1 MPYANRL
8 TSVFC
13 QFSGI
18 HTKRLVIGSSSGK
31 QPIGN
36 SLSFM
41 FTRQDALDLDTNDP
55 LAKYRERFIFTD
67 PEVCY
72 LDGNSLG
79 RLPKSTVES
88 INKFLIEG
96 WGARIVDGWAE
107 WIDKAETTGD
117 LIGRAAL
124 GAVAGQT
131 LAMDTTSVNFYRLVR
146 AAITARPGRR
156 TIITDEANFP
166 TDRYIMQGIAEEL
179 DLNLVIIPNE
189 LLEHSTGESFS
200 NELVTP
206 EILNPHL
213 TDDVALVTLSVV
225 AYRSGALHNIKEL
238 TDLARE
244 SGALMIWDASHAVGA
259 VDMQFDRDGVDL
271 AVGCTYKYG
280 NSGPGSPAWLYV
292 SKRIQSELRMPI
304 QGWFA
309 QRNQFLM
316 GSKFEQTEGM
326 RGFQIASPSI
336 VGLLCIDEGFG
347 MIEEASIS
355 AINDKAAKGTAMMI
369 ELFDQWLDPLGFE
382 LVTPRDSN
390 LRGGHISIYHP
401 DAAQI
406 ARGLRDDMKVI
417 PDYRAPNS
425 IRVAISPLATSY
437 VEVFDGFERIRD
449 YTKSGKYKDL
459 DLSGIKVS

>member
-1 MPYANRL
+1 
-8 TSVFC
+8 
-13 QFSGI
+13 
-18 HTKRLVIGSSSGK
+18 
-31 QPIGN
+31 
-36 SLSFM
+36 M
-41 FTRQDALDLDTNDP
+41 FTRQDALGLDSNDL
-55 LAKYRERFIFTD
+55 LAKYRDLFVFTD

-79 RLPKSTVES
+79 RLPKSTVET
-88 INKFLIEG
+88 INKFLSEG
-96 WGARIVDGWAE
+96 WGTKIVDGWGE

-124 GAVAGQT
+124 GAAAGQT

-146 AAITARPGRR
+146 AAISARPGRK

-166 TDRYIMQGIAEEL
+166 TDRYIMQGIADEL
-179 DLNLVIIPNE
+179 NLNLVVIPND
-189 LLEHSTGESFS
+189 LQEHSNGETFS
-200 NELVTP
+200 HELVTS
-206 EILNPHL
+206 EILKPYL
-213 TDDVALVTLSVV
+213 TDDVAVATLSVV

-238 TDLARE
+238 TDLVRA
-244 SGALMIWDASHAVGA
+244 SGALMVWDASHAVGA

-292 SKRIQSELRMPI
+292 SKRIQSELQMPI

-316 GSKFEQTEGM
+316 GSQFDQVEGM

-336 VGLLCIDEGFG
+336 IGLLCIDEGFG
-347 MIEEASIS
+347 MIEEASIKQ
-355 AINDKAAKGTAMMI
+355 INAKASKGTDMMI
-369 ELFDQWLDPLGFE
+369 ELFDQWLAPLGYE
-382 LVTPRDSN
+382 LVTPRDSQ
-390 LRGGHISIYHP
+390 LRGGHITLYHP

-425 IRVAISPLATSY
+425 IRVALSPLATSY
-437 VEVFDGFERIRD
+437 VEVFDGFERIRE
-449 YTKSGKYKDL
+449 YTESGKYKEL
-459 DLSGIKVS
+459 DLSNVKVS

>member
-1 MPYANRL
+1 
-8 TSVFC
+8 
-13 QFSGI
+13 
-18 HTKRLVIGSSSGK
+18 
-31 QPIGN
+31 
-36 SLSFM
+36 M
-41 FTRQDALDLDTNDP
+41 FTRQDAIDLDAKDP
-55 LAKYRERFIFTD
+55 LAKYRDLFIFTD
-67 PEVCY
+67 PDVCY

-79 RLPKSTVES
+79 RLPKATVET

-96 WGARIVDGWAE
+96 WGTKIVDGWGE

-124 GAVAGQT
+124 GAAAGQT

-146 AAITARPGRR
+146 AAISARPGRK

-179 DLNLVIIPNE
+179 GLNLVVIPND
-189 LLEHSTGESFS
+189 LQEHSTGESFS
-200 NELVTP
+200 DELVTP
-206 EILNPHL
+206 EILRPYLN
-213 TDDVALVTLSVV
+213 DDVALVTLSVV

-238 TDLARE
+238 TDLVRA
-244 SGALMIWDASHAVGA
+244 SGALMVWDASHAVGA

-292 SKRIQSELRMPI
+292 NKRIQAELRMPI

-316 GSKFEQTEGM
+316 GSAFDQIEGM

-336 VGLLCIDEGFG
+336 IGLLCIDEGFG
-347 MIEEASIS
+347 MIEDATIAQINAKAS
-355 AINDKAAKGTAMMI
+355 KGTDMMV
-369 ELFDQWLDPLGFE
+369 ELFDQWLAPLGYE
-382 LVTPRDSN
+382 LVTPRDSK

-406 ARGLRDDMKVI
+406 ARGLRDYMNVI

-425 IRVAISPLATSY
+425 IRLAISPLPTSY

-449 YTKSGKYKDL
+449 YTRSGKYKDL
-459 DLSGIKVS
+459 DLSNVKVS

>member
-1 MPYANRL
+1 
-8 TSVFC
+8 
-13 QFSGI
+13 
-18 HTKRLVIGSSSGK
+18 
-31 QPIGN
+31 
-36 SLSFM
+36 M
-41 FTRQDALDLDTNDP
+41 FTRQDALEFDAKDP
-55 LAKYRERFIFTD
+55 LAKYRDLFVFSD
-67 PEVCY
+67 SEVCY

-96 WGARIVDGWAE
+96 WGTKVVDGWGE

-124 GAVAGQT
+124 GAAAGQT

-146 AAITARPGRR
+146 AAISARPGRK
-156 TIITDEANFP
+156 TIVTDEANFP

-179 DLNLVIIPNE
+179 GLSLVVIPND
-189 LLEHSTGESFS
+189 LQEHSTGETFS

-206 EILNPHL
+206 EILKPYLN
-213 TDDVALVTLSVV
+213 DDVALVTISVV

-238 TDLARE
+238 TDLVRA
-244 SGALMIWDASHAVGA
+244 SGALMVWDASHAVGA

-292 SKRIQSELRMPI
+292 SKRIQAELQMPI

-316 GSKFEQTEGM
+316 GSQFDQVEGM

-336 VGLLCIDEGFG
+336 IGLLCIDEGFG
-347 MIEEASIS
+347 MIEEATI
-355 AINDKAAKGTAMMI
+355 AQINAKASKGTEMMI
-369 ELFDQWLDPLGFE
+369 ELFDQWLVPLGYE
-382 LVTPRDSN
+382 LVTPRDSK
-390 LRGGHISIYHP
+390 LRGGHISIYRP

-406 ARGLRDDMKVI
+406 ARGLRDEMKVI

-425 IRVAISPLATSY
+425 IRLAISPLATSY
-437 VEVFDGFERIRD
+437 LEVFDGFERIRD
-449 YTKSGKYKDL
+449 YTESGKHKGL
-459 DLSGIKVS
+459 DLSNVKVS

>member
-1 MPYANRL
+1 
-8 TSVFC
+8 
-13 QFSGI
+13 
-18 HTKRLVIGSSSGK
+18 
-31 QPIGN
+31 
-36 SLSFM
+36 M
-41 FTRQDALDLDTNDP
+41 FTRQAALDLDANDP
-55 LAKYRERFIFTD
+55 LAKYRERFVFTD

-88 INKFLIEG
+88 INKFLVEG
-96 WGARIVDGWAE
+96 WGTKVVDGWGE

-124 GAVAGQT
+124 GAAAGQT

-146 AAITARPGRR
+146 AAISARPGRK

-179 DLNLVIIPNE
+179 DLNLIVIPND
-189 LLEHSTGESFS
+189 LQEHSNGETFS

-206 EILNPHL
+206 EILKPYLN
-213 TDDVALVTLSVV
+213 DDVALVTISVV

-238 TDLARE
+238 TDLVR
-244 SGALMIWDASHAVGA
+244 SHGALMVWDASHAVGA

-292 SKRIQSELRMPI
+292 SKQIQSELQMPI

-316 GSKFEQTEGM
+316 GSQFDQVEGM

-336 VGLLCIDEGFG
+336 IGLVCIDEGFG
-347 MIEEASIS
+347 MIEEASINK
-355 AINDKAAKGTAMMI
+355 INAKASKGTDMMI
-369 ELFDQWLDPLGFE
+369 ELFDQWLAPLGYE
-382 LVTPRDSN
+382 LVTPRDFQ
-390 LRGGHISIYHP
+390 LRGGHITIYHP

-425 IRVAISPLATSY
+425 IRVAMSPLATSY

-459 DLSGIKVS
+459 DLSSIKVS

>member
-1 MPYANRL
+1 
-8 TSVFC
+8 
-13 QFSGI
+13 
-18 HTKRLVIGSSSGK
+18 
-31 QPIGN
+31 
-36 SLSFM
+36 M
-41 FTRQDALDLDTNDP
+41 FTQQDALDLDAKDP
-55 LAKYRERFIFTD
+55 LAKYRDLFVFTD

-79 RLPKSTVES
+79 RLPKSTVET

-96 WGARIVDGWAE
+96 WGTKIVDGWGE

-124 GAVAGQT
+124 GAAAGQT

-146 AAITARPGRR
+146 AAISARPGRK

-166 TDRYIMQGIAEEL
+166 TDRYIMQGIADEL
-179 DLNLVIIPNE
+179 GLNLVVIPND
-189 LLEHSTGESFS
+189 LQEHSAGETFS
-200 NELVTP
+200 DELVTP
-206 EILNPHL
+206 EILKPYLN
-213 TDDVALVTLSVV
+213 DDVALVTISVV

-238 TDLARE
+238 TDLVRA
-244 SGALMIWDASHAVGA
+244 SGALMVWDASHAVGA

-280 NSGPGSPAWLYV
+280 NSGPGSPAWLYA
-292 SKRIQSELRMPI
+292 SKRIQSELQMPI

-316 GSKFEQTEGM
+316 GSKFDQIEGM

-336 VGLLCIDEGFG
+336 IGLLCIDEGFG
-347 MIEEASIS
+347 MIEDATIAQINAKAS
-355 AINDKAAKGTAMMI
+355 KGTDMMI
-369 ELFDQWLDPLGFE
+369 ELFDQWLVPLGFE
-382 LVTPRDSN
+382 LVTPRDSK

-425 IRVAISPLATSY
+425 IRVAISPLPTSY

-449 YTKSGKYKDL
+449 YTQSGKYKDL
-459 DLSGIKVS
+459 DLSSVKVS

>member
-1 MPYANRL
+1 
-8 TSVFC
+8 
-13 QFSGI
+13 
-18 HTKRLVIGSSSGK
+18 
-31 QPIGN
+31 
-36 SLSFM
+36 M
-41 FTRQDALDLDTNDP
+41 FTRLDALDLDAKDP
-55 LAKYRERFIFTD
+55 LASYRERFVFAD

-79 RLPKSTVES
+79 RLPKTTVET
-88 INKFLIEG
+88 INQFLIEG
-96 WGARIVDGWAE
+96 WGTKIVDGWGE

-124 GAVAGQT
+124 GAAAGQT

-146 AAITARPGRR
+146 AAISARPERK

-166 TDRYIMQGIAEEL
+166 TDRYIMQGIADEL
-179 DLNLVIIPNE
+179 GLNLVVIPND
-189 LLEHSTGESFS
+189 LQEHSTGETFS
-200 NELVTP
+200 DELVTP
-206 EILNPHL
+206 AILKPYLN
-213 TDDVALVTLSVV
+213 DDVALVTLSVV

-238 TDLARE
+238 TDLVRA

-292 SKRIQSELRMPI
+292 SKRIQAELLMPI

-316 GSKFEQTEGM
+316 GSKFEQAQGM

-336 VGLLCIDEGFG
+336 IGLLCIDEGFG
-347 MIEEASIS
+347 MIEQATIAQINAKAS
-355 AINDKAAKGTAMMI
+355 KGTDMMI
-369 ELFDQWLDPLGFE
+369 KLFDQWLAPLGFE
-382 LVTPRDSN
+382 LVTPRDST

-449 YTKSGKYKDL
+449 YTESGKYKGL
-459 DLSGIKVS
+459 DLSNVKVS

>member
-1 MPYANRL
+1 
-8 TSVFC
+8 
-13 QFSGI
+13 
-18 HTKRLVIGSSSGK
+18 
-31 QPIGN
+31 
-36 SLSFM
+36 M
-41 FTRQDALDLDTNDP
+41 FTRQDALDLDAKDP
-55 LAKYRERFIFTD
+55 LAKYRDLFVFTD

-79 RLPKSTVES
+79 RLPKSTVET

-96 WGARIVDGWAE
+96 WGTKIVDGWGE

-124 GAVAGQT
+124 GAAAGQT

-146 AAITARPGRR
+146 AAISARPGRK

-166 TDRYIMQGIAEEL
+166 TDRYIMQGIADEL
-179 DLNLVIIPNE
+179 GLNLVVIPND
-189 LLEHSTGESFS
+189 LQEHSTGETFS
-200 NELVTP
+200 DELVTP
-206 EILNPHL
+206 EILKPYLN
-213 TDDVALVTLSVV
+213 DDVALVTISVV

-238 TDLARE
+238 TDLVRA
-244 SGALMIWDASHAVGA
+244 SGALMVWDASHAVGA

-292 SKRIQSELRMPI
+292 SKRIQSELEMPI

-316 GSKFEQTEGM
+316 GSKFDQIEGM

-336 VGLLCIDEGFG
+336 IGLLCIDEGFG
-347 MIEEASIS
+347 MIEDATIGQINAKAS
-355 AINDKAAKGTAMMI
+355 KGTDMMI
-369 ELFDQWLDPLGFE
+369 ELFDQWLVPLGFE
-382 LVTPRDSN
+382 LVTPRDSK

-401 DAAQI
+401 DAAQL

-425 IRVAISPLATSY
+425 IRLAISPLPTSY

-449 YTKSGKYKDL
+449 YTQSGKYKDL
-459 DLSGIKVS
+459 DLSSVKVS

>member
-1 MPYANRL
+1 
-8 TSVFC
+8 
-13 QFSGI
+13 
-18 HTKRLVIGSSSGK
+18 
-31 QPIGN
+31 
-36 SLSFM
+36 M
-41 FTRQDALDLDTNDP
+41 FTRQDALNLDSNDP
-55 LAKYRERFIFTD
+55 LAKYRDLFVFTD
-67 PEVCY
+67 RDVCY

-79 RLPKSTVES
+79 RLPKATVET

-96 WGARIVDGWAE
+96 WGTKIVDGWGE

-124 GAVAGQT
+124 GAAAGQT

-146 AAITARPGRR
+146 AAISARPGRK

-179 DLNLVIIPNE
+179 GLNLVVIPND
-189 LLEHSTGESFS
+189 LKEHSTGETFS
-200 NELVTP
+200 DELVTP
-206 EILNPHL
+206 EILKPYL
-213 TDDVALVTLSVV
+213 SDDVALVTLSVV

-238 TDLARE
+238 TDLIRA

-292 SKRIQSELRMPI
+292 SKRIQSELQMPI

-316 GSKFEQTEGM
+316 GSKFDQIEGM

-336 VGLLCIDEGFG
+336 IGLLCIDEGFG
-347 MIEEASIS
+347 MIEDATITQINAKAS
-355 AINDKAAKGTAMMI
+355 KGTDMMV
-369 ELFDQWLDPLGFE
+369 ELFDQWLVPLGYE
-382 LVTPRDSN
+382 LVTPRDSK

-401 DAAQI
+401 NAAQI

-425 IRVAISPLATSY
+425 IRLAISPLPTSY
-437 VEVFDGFERIRD
+437 GEVFDGFERIRD
-449 YTKSGKYKDL
+449 YTQSGKYKDL
-459 DLSGIKVS
+459 DLSNLKVS

>member
-1 MPYANRL
+1 
-8 TSVFC
+8 
-13 QFSGI
+13 
-18 HTKRLVIGSSSGK
+18 
-31 QPIGN
+31 
-36 SLSFM
+36 M
-41 FTRQDALDLDTNDP
+41 FTRQAALDLDASDP
-55 LAKYRERFIFTD
+55 LAKYRERFEFTD

-88 INKFLIEG
+88 INKFLVEG
-96 WGARIVDGWAE
+96 WGTKIVDGWGE

-124 GAVAGQT
+124 GAATGQT

-146 AAITARPGRR
+146 AAISARPGRK

-179 DLNLVIIPNE
+179 DLNLIVIPND
-189 LLEHSTGESFS
+189 LQEHSNGETFS
-200 NELVTP
+200 NELVTS
-206 EILNPHL
+206 EIIKPYLS
-213 TDDVALVTLSVV
+213 DDVALVTISVV

-238 TDLARE
+238 TDLVR
-244 SGALMIWDASHAVGA
+244 SHGALMVWDASHAVGA

-292 SKRIQSELRMPI
+292 SKRIQSELQMPI

-316 GSKFEQTEGM
+316 GSQFDQIEGM

-336 VGLLCIDEGFG
+336 IGLLCIDEGFG
-347 MIEEASIS
+347 MIEEASIKQ
-355 AINDKAAKGTAMMI
+355 INAKASKGTDMMI
-369 ELFDQWLDPLGFE
+369 ELFDQWLAPLGYE
-382 LVTPRDSN
+382 LVTPRDSK
-390 LRGGHISIYHP
+390 LRGGHITIYHP

-437 VEVFDGFERIRD
+437 AEVFDGFERIRD
-449 YTKSGKYKDL
+449 YTESGKYRGL
-459 DLSGIKVS
+459 DLRNVKVS

>member
-1 MPYANRL
+1 
-8 TSVFC
+8 
-13 QFSGI
+13 
-18 HTKRLVIGSSSGK
+18 
-31 QPIGN
+31 
-36 SLSFM
+36 M
-41 FTRQDALDLDTNDP
+41 FTRQDALDLDAKDP
-55 LAKYRERFIFTD
+55 LAKYRDLFVFTD

-79 RLPKSTVES
+79 RLPKSTVET

-96 WGARIVDGWAE
+96 WGTKIVDGWGE

-124 GAVAGQT
+124 GAAAGQT

-146 AAITARPGRR
+146 AAISARPGRK

-179 DLNLVIIPNE
+179 GLNLVVIPND
-189 LLEHSTGESFS
+189 LQEHSTGETFS
-200 NELVTP
+200 DELVTP
-206 EILNPHL
+206 EILKPYLN
-213 TDDVALVTLSVV
+213 DDVALVTISVV

-238 TDLARE
+238 TDLVRA
-244 SGALMIWDASHAVGA
+244 SGALMVWDASHAVGA

-292 SKRIQSELRMPI
+292 SKRIQSELEMPI

-316 GSKFEQTEGM
+316 GSKFDQIEGM

-336 VGLLCIDEGFG
+336 IGLLCIDEGFG
-347 MIEEASIS
+347 MIEDATIAQINAKAS
-355 AINDKAAKGTAMMI
+355 KGTDMMI
-369 ELFDQWLDPLGFE
+369 ELFDQWLVPLGFE
-382 LVTPRDSN
+382 LVTPRDSK

-425 IRVAISPLATSY
+425 IRVAISPLPTAY

-449 YTKSGKYKDL
+449 YTKSGKYKAL
-459 DLSGIKVS
+459 DLSSVKVS

>member
-1 MPYANRL
+1 
-8 TSVFC
+8 
-13 QFSGI
+13 
-18 HTKRLVIGSSSGK
+18 
-31 QPIGN
+31 
-36 SLSFM
+36 M
-41 FTRQDALDLDTNDP
+41 FTRQDALDIDAKDP
-55 LAKYRERFIFTD
+55 LAKYRDLFVFTD
-67 PEVCY
+67 PDVCY

-79 RLPKSTVES
+79 RLPKSTVET

-96 WGARIVDGWAE
+96 WGTKIVDGWGE

-117 LIGRAAL
+117 LIGRSAL
-124 GAVAGQT
+124 GAAAGQT

-146 AAITARPGRR
+146 AAISARPGRK

-179 DLNLVIIPNE
+179 GLNLVVIPND
-189 LLEHSTGESFS
+189 LQEHSTGETFS
-200 NELVTP
+200 DELVTP
-206 EILNPHL
+206 EILKPYLN
-213 TDDVALVTLSVV
+213 DDVALVTISVV
-225 AYRSGALHNIKEL
+225 AYRSGALHDIKEL
-238 TDLARE
+238 TDLVRA
-244 SGALMIWDASHAVGA
+244 SGALMVWDASHAVGA

-292 SKRIQSELRMPI
+292 SKRIQSELEMPI

-316 GSKFEQTEGM
+316 GSKFDQIEGM

-336 VGLLCIDEGFG
+336 IGLLCIDEGFG
-347 MIEEASIS
+347 MIEEATIGQ
-355 AINDKAAKGTAMMI
+355 INAKASKGTDMMI
-369 ELFDQWLDPLGFE
+369 ELFDQWLVPLGFE
-382 LVTPRDSN
+382 LVTPRDSK

-425 IRVAISPLATSY
+425 IRLAISPLPTSY

-449 YTKSGKYKDL
+449 YTQSGKYKDL
-459 DLSGIKVS
+459 DLSSVKVS

>member
-1 MPYANRL
+1 
-8 TSVFC
+8 
-13 QFSGI
+13 
-18 HTKRLVIGSSSGK
+18 
-31 QPIGN
+31 
-36 SLSFM
+36 M
-41 FTRQDALDLDTNDP
+41 FTRQAALDLDANDP
-55 LAKYRERFIFTD
+55 LAKYRNLFVFTD

-79 RLPKSTVES
+79 RLPKATVKT
-88 INKFLIEG
+88 INNFLIEG
-96 WGARIVDGWAE
+96 WGTKIVDGWGE

-124 GAVAGQT
+124 GAAAGQT

-146 AAITARPGRR
+146 AAISARPGRK

-166 TDRYIMQGIAEEL
+166 TDRYIMQGIADEL
-179 DLNLVIIPNE
+179 GLNLVVIPND
-189 LLEHSTGESFS
+189 LQEHSTGEIFS
-200 NELVTP
+200 DELVTT
-206 EILNPHL
+206 EILKPYLN
-213 TDDVALVTLSVV
+213 DDVALVTLSVV

-238 TDLARE
+238 TDLTRE
-244 SGALMIWDASHAVGA
+244 CGAMMVWDASHAVGA
-259 VDMQFDRDGVDL
+259 IDMQFDRDGVDL

-292 SKRIQSELRMPI
+292 SKRIQSEIQMPI

-316 GSKFEQTEGM
+316 GSQFDQIEGM

-336 VGLLCIDEGFG
+336 IGLLCIDEGFG
-347 MIEEASIS
+347 MIEEASIRQ
-355 AINDKAAKGTAMMI
+355 INEKASKGTDMMI
-369 ELFDQWLDPLGFE
+369 ELFDQWLEPLGYE
-382 LVTPRDSN
+382 LVTPRDST

-437 VEVFDGFERIRD
+437 TEVFDGFERIRD
-449 YTKSGKYKDL
+449 YTKSGKHKGVDL
-459 DLSGIKVS
+459 RNVNVS

>member
-1 MPYANRL
+1 
-8 TSVFC
+8 
-13 QFSGI
+13 
-18 HTKRLVIGSSSGK
+18 
-31 QPIGN
+31 
-36 SLSFM
+36 M
-41 FTRQDALDLDTNDP
+41 FTRQDALDLDAKDP
-55 LAKYRERFIFTD
+55 LASYREKFVFTD
-67 PEVCY
+67 PGVCY

-79 RLPKSTVES
+79 RLPKTTVET
-88 INKFLIEG
+88 INKFLVEG
-96 WGARIVDGWAE
+96 WGTKIVDGWGE

-124 GAVAGQT
+124 GAAAGQT

-146 AAITARPGRR
+146 AAISARPERQ

-166 TDRYIMQGIAEEL
+166 TDRYIMQGIADEL
-179 DLNLVIIPNE
+179 GLNLVVIPND
-189 LLEHSTGESFS
+189 LQEHSTGETFS
-200 NELVTP
+200 DELVTP
-206 EILNPHL
+206 AILKPYLN
-213 TDDVALVTLSVV
+213 DDVALVTLSVV

-238 TDLARE
+238 TDLVRA

-292 SKRIQSELRMPI
+292 SKRIQDELLMPI

-316 GSKFEQTEGM
+316 GSKFEQAQGM

-336 VGLLCIDEGFG
+336 IGLLCIDEGFG
-347 MIEEASIS
+347 MIEQATITQINAKAS
-355 AINDKAAKGTAMMI
+355 KGTGMMI
-369 ELFDQWLDPLGFE
+369 KLFDQWLAPLGFE
-382 LVTPRDSN
+382 LVTPRDST

-449 YTKSGKYKDL
+449 YTESGKYKGL
-459 DLSGIKVS
+459 DLSNVKVS

>member
-1 MPYANRL
+1 
-8 TSVFC
+8 
-13 QFSGI
+13 
-18 HTKRLVIGSSSGK
+18 
-31 QPIGN
+31 
-36 SLSFM
+36 M
-41 FTRQDALDLDTNDP
+41 FTRQDALEFDAKDP
-55 LAKYRERFIFTD
+55 LAKYRDLFVFTD

-79 RLPKSTVES
+79 RLPKATVES
-88 INKFLIEG
+88 VNKFLIEG
-96 WGARIVDGWAE
+96 WGTKIVDGWGE

-124 GAVAGQT
+124 GAAAGQT

-146 AAITARPGRR
+146 AAISARPGRK

-179 DLNLVIIPNE
+179 GLNLVVIPNE
-189 LLEHSTGESFS
+189 LQEHSVGETFS
-200 NELVTP
+200 DELVTP
-206 EILNPHL
+206 EILKPYLN
-213 TDDVALVTLSVV
+213 DDVALVTISVV

-238 TDLARE
+238 TDIVRA
-244 SGALMIWDASHAVGA
+244 SGALMVWDASHAVGA

-292 SKRIQSELRMPI
+292 SRRIQSELQMPI

-316 GSKFEQTEGM
+316 GSKFDQVEGM

-336 VGLLCIDEGFG
+336 IGLLCIDEGFS
-347 MIEEASIS
+347 MIENATIEQINAKAS
-355 AINDKAAKGTAMMI
+355 KGTDMMI
-369 ELFDQWLDPLGFE
+369 ELFDQWLVPLGYE
-382 LVTPRDSN
+382 LVTPRNSK

-406 ARGLRDDMKVI
+406 ARGSRDDMKVI

-425 IRVAISPLATSY
+425 IRLAISPLPTSY

-449 YTKSGKYKDL
+449 YTESGKYKGL
-459 DLSGIKVS
+459 DLRNVKVS

>member
-1 MPYANRL
+1 M
-8 TSVFC
+8 
-13 QFSGI
+13 FS
-18 HTKRLVIGSSSGK
+18 
-31 QPIGN
+31 
-36 SLSFM
+36 
-41 FTRQDALDLDTNDP
+41 RQDALDLDAKDP
-55 LAKYRERFIFTD
+55 LAKYRELFVFTD
-67 PEVCY
+67 PDVCY

-79 RLPKSTVES
+79 RLPKSTVET

-96 WGARIVDGWAE
+96 WGTKIVDGWGE

-124 GAVAGQT
+124 GAAAGQT

-146 AAITARPGRR
+146 AAISARPGCK

-179 DLNLVIIPNE
+179 GLNLVVIPND
-189 LLEHSTGESFS
+189 LQEHSTGETFS
-200 NELVTP
+200 DELVTP
-206 EILNPHL
+206 EILKPYL
-213 TDDVALVTLSVV
+213 SDDVALVTISVV

-238 TDLARE
+238 TDLVRA
-244 SGALMIWDASHAVGA
+244 SGALMVWDASHAIGA

-280 NSGPGSPAWLYV
+280 NSGPGSPAWLYA
-292 SKRIQSELRMPI
+292 SKRIQSELQMPI

-316 GSKFEQTEGM
+316 GSKFDQIEGM

-336 VGLLCIDEGFG
+336 IGLLCIDEGFG
-347 MIEEASIS
+347 MIEEATI
-355 AINDKAAKGTAMMI
+355 AQINAKASKGTDMMI
-369 ELFDQWLDPLGFE
+369 ELFDQWLVPLGFE
-382 LVTPRDSN
+382 LVTPRDSK

-425 IRVAISPLATSY
+425 IRLAISPLPTSY

-449 YTKSGKYKDL
+449 YTQSGKYKDL
-459 DLSGIKVS
+459 DLSSVKVS

>member
-1 MPYANRL
+1 
-8 TSVFC
+8 
-13 QFSGI
+13 
-18 HTKRLVIGSSSGK
+18 
-31 QPIGN
+31 
-36 SLSFM
+36 M
-41 FTRQDALDLDTNDP
+41 FTRQDALDLDANDP
-55 LAKYRERFIFTD
+55 LASYRERFVFTD

-79 RLPKSTVES
+79 RLPKSTIET

-96 WGARIVDGWAE
+96 WGTKVVDGWGE

-124 GAVAGQT
+124 GAAAGQT
-131 LAMDTTSVNFYRLVR
+131 LAMDTTSVNFYRLIR

-156 TIITDEANFP
+156 TIVTDEANFP

-179 DLNLVIIPNE
+179 GLNLVVIPND
-189 LLEHSTGESFS
+189 LQAHTTGETFS
-200 NELVTP
+200 TELVTA
-206 EILNPHL
+206 EILRPYLN
-213 TDDVALVTLSVV
+213 DDVAVVTLSVV
-225 AYRSGALHNIKEL
+225 AYRSGALHNIKKL
-238 TDLARE
+238 TDLVRDY
-244 SGALMIWDASHAVGA
+244 GALFVWDASHAVGA
-259 VDMQFDRDGVDL
+259 VDMRFDRDGVDL

-292 SKRIQSELRMPI
+292 SKKLQSEIQMPI

-336 VGLLCIDEGFG
+336 IGLLCIDEGFG

-355 AINDKAAKGTAMMI
+355 AINAKASKGTEMMI
-369 ELFDQWLDPLGFE
+369 ELFDQWLAPLDFE
-382 LVTPRDSN
+382 LITPRDSE
-390 LRGGHISIYHP
+390 LRGGHITIYHP

-406 ARGLRDDMKVI
+406 ARGLRDAMKVI

-437 VEVFDGFERIRD
+437 DEVFDGFERIRD
-449 YTKSGKYKDL
+449 YTQSGKYQDL
-459 DLSGIKVS
+459 DISGVKVS

>member
-1 MPYANRL
+1 M
-8 TSVFC
+8 
-13 QFSGI
+13 FS
-18 HTKRLVIGSSSGK
+18 
-31 QPIGN
+31 
-36 SLSFM
+36 
-41 FTRQDALDLDTNDP
+41 RQDALDLDAKDP
-55 LAKYRERFIFTD
+55 LAKYRELFVFTD
-67 PEVCY
+67 PDVCY

-79 RLPKSTVES
+79 RLPKSTVET
-88 INKFLIEG
+88 INKFLIED
-96 WGARIVDGWAE
+96 WGTKIVDGWGE

-124 GAVAGQT
+124 GAAAGQT

-146 AAITARPGRR
+146 AAISARPGRK

-179 DLNLVIIPNE
+179 GLNLVVIPND
-189 LLEHSTGESFS
+189 LQEHSTGETFS
-200 NELVTP
+200 DELVTP
-206 EILNPHL
+206 EILKPYL
-213 TDDVALVTLSVV
+213 SDDVALVTISVV

-238 TDLARE
+238 TDLVRT
-244 SGALMIWDASHAVGA
+244 SGALMVWDASHAVGA

-292 SKRIQSELRMPI
+292 SKRIQSELQMPI

-316 GSKFEQTEGM
+316 GSKFDQIEGM

-336 VGLLCIDEGFG
+336 IGLLCIDEGFG
-347 MIEEASIS
+347 MIEDATIAQINAKAS
-355 AINDKAAKGTAMMI
+355 KGTDKMI
-369 ELFDQWLDPLGFE
+369 ELFDQWLVPLGFE
-382 LVTPRDSN
+382 LVTPRDSK

-425 IRVAISPLATSY
+425 IRLAISPLPTSY

-449 YTKSGKYKDL
+449 YTQSGKYKDL
-459 DLSGIKVS
+459 DLSSVKVS

>member
-1 MPYANRL
+1 
-8 TSVFC
+8 
-13 QFSGI
+13 
-18 HTKRLVIGSSSGK
+18 
-31 QPIGN
+31 
-36 SLSFM
+36 M
-41 FTRQDALDLDTNDP
+41 FTRQDALDLDAKDP
-55 LAKYRERFIFTD
+55 LAKYRDLFVFTD
-67 PEVCY
+67 PDVCY

-79 RLPKSTVES
+79 RLPKSTVET

-96 WGARIVDGWAE
+96 WGTKLVDGWGE
-107 WIDKAETTGD
+107 WIDKAETAGD

-124 GAVAGQT
+124 GAAAGQT

-146 AAITARPGRR
+146 AAISARPGRK

-179 DLNLVIIPNE
+179 GLNLVVIPND
-189 LLEHSTGESFS
+189 LQEHSTGETFS
-200 NELVTP
+200 DELVTP
-206 EILNPHL
+206 EILKPYLN
-213 TDDVALVTLSVV
+213 DDVALVTISVV
-225 AYRSGALHNIKEL
+225 AYRSGALHNIKKL
-238 TDLARE
+238 TDLVRA
-244 SGALMIWDASHAVGA
+244 SGALMVWDASHAVGA

-292 SKRIQSELRMPI
+292 SKRIQSELEMPI

-316 GSKFEQTEGM
+316 GSKFDQIEGM

-336 VGLLCIDEGFG
+336 IGLLCIDEGFG
-347 MIEEASIS
+347 MIEDATIAQINAKAS
-355 AINDKAAKGTAMMI
+355 KGTDMMI
-369 ELFDQWLDPLGFE
+369 ELFDQWLVPLGFE
-382 LVTPRDSN
+382 LVTPRDSK

-425 IRVAISPLATSY
+425 IRVAISPLPTSY

-449 YTKSGKYKDL
+449 YTQSGKYKDL
-459 DLSGIKVS
+459 DLSSVKVS

>member
-1 MPYANRL
+1 
-8 TSVFC
+8 
-13 QFSGI
+13 
-18 HTKRLVIGSSSGK
+18 
-31 QPIGN
+31 
-36 SLSFM
+36 M
-41 FTRQDALDLDTNDP
+41 FTRQDALDLDAKDP
-55 LAKYRERFIFTD
+55 LAKYRELFVFTD
-67 PEVCY
+67 PDVCY

-79 RLPKSTVES
+79 RLPKATVET

-96 WGARIVDGWAE
+96 WGTKIVDGWGE

-117 LIGRAAL
+117 LIGRSAL
-124 GAVAGQT
+124 GAAAGQT

-146 AAITARPGRR
+146 AAISARPGRN

-179 DLNLVIIPNE
+179 GLNLVVIPND
-189 LLEHSTGESFS
+189 LKEHSTGETFS

-206 EILNPHL
+206 EILKPYLN
-213 TDDVALVTLSVV
+213 DDVALVTLSVV

-238 TDLARE
+238 TDLVRA
-244 SGALMIWDASHAVGA
+244 SGALLVWDASHAVGA
-259 VDMQFDRDGVDL
+259 VDMQFDRDGLDL

-292 SKRIQSELRMPI
+292 SKRIQSELQMPI

-316 GSKFEQTEGM
+316 GSKFDQIEGV

-336 VGLLCIDEGFG
+336 IGLLCIDEGFG
-347 MIEEASIS
+347 MIEDATIAQINAKAS
-355 AINDKAAKGTAMMI
+355 KGTDMMI
-369 ELFDQWLDPLGFE
+369 ELFDQWLVPLGYE
-382 LVTPRDSN
+382 LVTPRDSK

-425 IRVAISPLATSY
+425 IRLAISPLPTSY

-449 YTKSGKYKDL
+449 YTQSGKYKDL
-459 DLSGIKVS
+459 DLSSVKVS

>member
-1 MPYANRL
+1 
-8 TSVFC
+8 
-13 QFSGI
+13 
-18 HTKRLVIGSSSGK
+18 
-31 QPIGN
+31 
-36 SLSFM
+36 M
-41 FTRQDALDLDTNDP
+41 FTRQDALALDAADP
-55 LAKYRERFIFTD
+55 LASFRNRFVFTD

-96 WGARIVDGWAE
+96 WGTKIVDGWAE

-124 GAVAGQT
+124 GAAAGQT

-146 AAITARPGRR
+146 AAISARPDRR

-166 TDRYIMQGIAEEL
+166 TDRYIMQGIADEL
-179 DLNLVIIPNE
+179 GLNLVVIPNE
-189 LLEHSTGESFS
+189 LTEHEVGSPFS
-200 NELVTP
+200 DERVTP
-206 EILNPHL
+206 EILQPYL
-213 TDDVALVTLSVV
+213 SDDVALVTLSVV

-238 TDLARE
+238 TDLVRA

-292 SKRIQSELRMPI
+292 SKQIQSELQMPI

-316 GSKFEQTEGM
+316 GSKFEQIEGM

-336 VGLLCIDEGFG
+336 IGLLCVDEGFG
-347 MIEEASIS
+347 MIQEASIS
-355 AINDKAAKGTAMMI
+355 AINTKASKGTDMMI
-369 ELFDQWLDPLGFE
+369 ELFDQWLAPLGYE
-382 LVTPRDSN
+382 LITPRDSK
-390 LRGGHISIYHP
+390 LRGGHITIYHP

-449 YTKSGKYKDL
+449 YTQSGKYQDL
-459 DLSGIKVS
+459 DLSNIKVS

>member
-1 MPYANRL
+1 
-8 TSVFC
+8 
-13 QFSGI
+13 
-18 HTKRLVIGSSSGK
+18 
-31 QPIGN
+31 
-36 SLSFM
+36 M
-41 FTRQDALDLDTNDP
+41 FTRQDALDLDAKDP
-55 LAKYRERFIFTD
+55 LAKYRDLFVFTD

-79 RLPKSTVES
+79 RLPKSTVET

-96 WGARIVDGWAE
+96 WGTKIVDGWGE

-117 LIGRAAL
+117 LIGRSAL
-124 GAVAGQT
+124 GAAAGQT

-146 AAITARPGRR
+146 AAISARPGRK

-179 DLNLVIIPNE
+179 GLNLVVIPND
-189 LLEHSTGESFS
+189 LQEHSTGETFS
-200 NELVTP
+200 DELVTP
-206 EILNPHL
+206 EILKPYLN
-213 TDDVALVTLSVV
+213 DDVALVTISVV

-238 TDLARE
+238 TDLVRA
-244 SGALMIWDASHAVGA
+244 SGALMVWDASHAVGA

-292 SKRIQSELRMPI
+292 SKRIQSELEMPI

-316 GSKFEQTEGM
+316 GSKFDQIEGM

-336 VGLLCIDEGFG
+336 IGLLCIDEGFG
-347 MIEEASIS
+347 MIEDATIAQINAKAS
-355 AINDKAAKGTAMMI
+355 KGTDMMI
-369 ELFDQWLDPLGFE
+369 ELFDQWLVPLGFE
-382 LVTPRDSN
+382 LVTPRDSK

-406 ARGLRDDMKVI
+406 AQGLRDDMKVI

-425 IRVAISPLATSY
+425 IRVAISPLPTSY

-459 DLSGIKVS
+459 DLSSVKVS

>member
-1 MPYANRL
+1 
-8 TSVFC
+8 
-13 QFSGI
+13 
-18 HTKRLVIGSSSGK
+18 
-31 QPIGN
+31 
-36 SLSFM
+36 M
-41 FTRQDALDLDTNDP
+41 FTRQDALDLDAKDP
-55 LAKYRERFIFTD
+55 LAKYRELFVFTD
-67 PEVCY
+67 PDVCY

-79 RLPKSTVES
+79 RLPKSTVET
-88 INKFLIEG
+88 INKFLIED
-96 WGARIVDGWAE
+96 WGTKIVDGWGE

-124 GAVAGQT
+124 GAAAGQT

-146 AAITARPGRR
+146 AAISARPGRK
-156 TIITDEANFP
+156 TIVTDEANFP

-179 DLNLVIIPNE
+179 GLNLVVIPND
-189 LLEHSTGESFS
+189 LQEHSTGETFS
-200 NELVTP
+200 DELVTP
-206 EILNPHL
+206 EILKPYLN
-213 TDDVALVTLSVV
+213 DDVALVTISVV

-238 TDLARE
+238 TDLVRT
-244 SGALMIWDASHAVGA
+244 SGALMVWDASHAVGA

-292 SKRIQSELRMPI
+292 SKRIQSELQMPI

-316 GSKFEQTEGM
+316 GSKFDQIEGM

-336 VGLLCIDEGFG
+336 IGLLCIDEGFG
-347 MIEEASIS
+347 MIEDATIAQINAKAS
-355 AINDKAAKGTAMMI
+355 KGTDKMI
-369 ELFDQWLDPLGFE
+369 ELFDQWLVPLGFE
-382 LVTPRDSN
+382 LVTPRDSK

-425 IRVAISPLATSY
+425 IRLAISPLPTSY

-449 YTKSGKYKDL
+449 YTQSGKYKDL
-459 DLSGIKVS
+459 DLSSVKVS

>member
-1 MPYANRL
+1 M
-8 TSVFC
+8 
-13 QFSGI
+13 FS
-18 HTKRLVIGSSSGK
+18 
-31 QPIGN
+31 
-36 SLSFM
+36 
-41 FTRQDALDLDTNDP
+41 RQDALDLDAKDP
-55 LAKYRERFIFTD
+55 LAKYRELFVFTD
-67 PEVCY
+67 PDVCY

-79 RLPKSTVES
+79 RLPKSTVET

-96 WGARIVDGWAE
+96 WGTKIVDGWGE

-124 GAVAGQT
+124 GAAAGQT

-146 AAITARPGRR
+146 AAISARPGRK

-179 DLNLVIIPNE
+179 GLNLVVIPND
-189 LLEHSTGESFS
+189 LQEHSTGETFS
-200 NELVTP
+200 DELVTP
-206 EILNPHL
+206 EILKPYLN
-213 TDDVALVTLSVV
+213 DDVALVTISVV

-238 TDLARE
+238 TDLVRA
-244 SGALMIWDASHAVGA
+244 SGALMVWDASHAVGA

-292 SKRIQSELRMPI
+292 SKRIQSELQMPI

-316 GSKFEQTEGM
+316 GSKFDQIEGM

-336 VGLLCIDEGFG
+336 IGLLCIDEGFG
-347 MIEEASIS
+347 MIEDATIAQTNAKAS
-355 AINDKAAKGTAMMI
+355 KGTDMMI
-369 ELFDQWLDPLGFE
+369 ELFDQWLVPLGFE
-382 LVTPRDSN
+382 LVTPRDSK

-425 IRVAISPLATSY
+425 IRLAISPLPTSY
-437 VEVFDGFERIRD
+437 VEVFDGFERIRN
-449 YTKSGKYKDL
+449 YTQFGKYKDL
-459 DLSGIKVS
+459 DLSSVKVS